1 VRREHLLEDGY
12 VQMGQ
17 LGPEQLKGTVR
28 VEFVSSLGLTEAG
41 IDRTGVFKEFMED
54 TAAAAFDPNR
64 GLFKHS
70 DAQFLYPSPSSAAA
84 DPHHLRYFEFV
95 GRMLGKAVYEGIVLD
110 VPLADFFALKLL
122 GKSAALDE
130 LPSLDPAL
138 ASSLDF
144 LKRYDGDVE
153 SDLCLTFSVDDDE
166 FGQRVT
172 VDLKDGG
179 RCVAVTAENRIEYVH
194 LMADYRLNAQ
204 VSKQTKAV
212 LHGMH
217 AVVPPGWLRLFN
229 RPELQRLI
237 SGDDVPIDV
246 SDLKRHT
253 KYAGGYNELSPTIRE
268 LWAVLGD
275 FSRNDRALFLK
286 FVTSCSKPP
295 LLGFAHLHPAFT
307 IQCVS
312 SDGNEVPSVL
322 AFFGMGRKET
332 SRLPTAATC
341 FNLLKLP
348 NFKSK
353 KVLREKLLYA
363 IKSDSGFD
371 LS

>member
-1 VRREHLLEDGY
+1 
-12 VQMGQ
+12 
-17 LGPEQLKGTVR
+17 
-28 VEFVSSLGLTEAG
+28 
-41 IDRTGVFKEFMED
+41 
-54 TAAAAFDPNR
+54 
-64 GLFKHS
+64 
-70 DAQFLYPSPSSAAA
+70 
-84 DPHHLRYFEFV
+84 
-95 GRMLGKAVYEGIVLD
+95 VLD

-153 SDLCLTFSVDDDE
+153 SDLWFVLKNTPMGPHPTHPPWDLPPSSPPVLPRGSLTFSVDDDE

-237 SGDDVPIDV
+237 STRPQPSPSPSELQRLISTHAAHARPKARAPGGHRRTHTRRVPHSSSPNMAGARIHGHRRHTRHAMLPWLLLGCRAHGRCCGLITAAAHTDAAVVSSRPPRTRTLLWSLHGFYAHATVAHARGGFLITSQNMNMTSPHPAGGDDVPIDV

-253 KYAGGYNELSPTIRE
+253 KYVGG
-268 LWAVLGD
+268 
-275 FSRNDRALFLK
+275 
-286 FVTSCSKPP
+286 
-295 LLGFAHLHPAFT
+295 
-307 IQCVS
+307 
-312 SDGNEVPSVL
+312 
-322 AFFGMGRKET
+322 
-332 SRLPTAATC
+332 
-341 FNLLKLP
+341 
-348 NFKSK
+348 
-353 KVLREKLLYA
+353 
-363 IKSDSGFD
+363 
-371 LS
+371 